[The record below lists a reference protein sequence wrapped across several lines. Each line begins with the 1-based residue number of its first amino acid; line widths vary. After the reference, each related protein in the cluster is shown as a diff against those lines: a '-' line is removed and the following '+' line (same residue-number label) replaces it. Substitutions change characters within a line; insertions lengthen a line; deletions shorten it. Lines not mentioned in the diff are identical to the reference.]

1 VSITAT
7 PTLTVAG
14 APVAGALAVTGA
26 AALVAVDELRV
37 TWGRASV
44 LEQPQAA
51 TASLTVLD
59 RGRITDVAATPR
71 PGGGFRVALSASSVE
86 VDLANYVQPQGTTW
100 PAETLGARKTRI
112 AALIPAGMIAGGL
125 NLPSPAD
132 LGMQYA
138 TAPGAGMDALT
149 AAAVDVSGRSV
160 LELIRE
166 LYASWSPLAPVY
178 DPAGDRFTFP
188 PRRIYAW
195 SNIGWTASA
204 LAVADPDHG
213 GRYVPASLTG
223 LHLDGGRTAYSGSL
237 AQRIDSRITRVEV
250 GYLDSSAAYARRTRS
265 WGTSNIGA
273 ESAIGRRVLSVD
285 TVRSTVADA
294 DQLASFYADVASV
307 EARTPRL
314 AAVGW
319 HSDREPLHSA
329 AHASLLLAGSEQSP
343 AVFLGA
349 TWLPALAQR
358 PLVAIL
364 GGTVAYGDGAW
375 RCDLTPGPTA
385 VNPAPFAWAPIT
397 PAACNPAVRA
407 ADCDPSLTFGDAAF
421 LDVGIGYT
429 LTTAHGYKGNP
440 S

>member
-1 VSITAT
+1 
-7 PTLTVAG
+7 
-14 APVAGALAVTGA
+14 VTGA

-59 RGRITDVAATPR
+59 RSPARTFAARTDLIGQVIVLGWSGSDASSGTTFRGRITDVAATPR

-285 TVRSTVADA
+285 TVASRARSAPARGDPGGHRGLRRRRVA
-294 DQLASFYADVASV
+294 L
-307 EARTPRL
+307 
-314 AAVGW
+314 
-319 HSDREPLHSA
+319 
-329 AHASLLLAGSEQSP
+329 
-343 AVFLGA
+343 
-349 TWLPALAQR
+349 
-358 PLVAIL
+358 
-364 GGTVAYGDGAW
+364 
-375 RCDLTPGPTA
+375 
-385 VNPAPFAWAPIT
+385 
-397 PAACNPAVRA
+397 
-407 ADCDPSLTFGDAAF
+407 
-421 LDVGIGYT
+421 
-429 LTTAHGYKGNP
+429 
-440 S
+440 